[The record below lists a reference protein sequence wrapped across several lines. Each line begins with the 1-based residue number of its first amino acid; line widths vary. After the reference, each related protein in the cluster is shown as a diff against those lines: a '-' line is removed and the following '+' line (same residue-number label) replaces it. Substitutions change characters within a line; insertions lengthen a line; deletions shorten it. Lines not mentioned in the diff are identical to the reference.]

1 MKKPKTVAWPA
12 KMFLYVLPAVLG
24 ISIIIIRSP
33 KTTLTASSQIHQT
46 TVSPTV
52 FVFEYV
58 VITETPIP
66 TPTST
71 PTPLPTSTPTPLPF
85 TSTDYE
91 NWFTIYSNNQ
101 SINRE
106 LLKRIAF
113 CESRLNP
120 RAINGVYGGL
130 YQFSTSSWISTRKS
144 MNQDINPNLRFNP
157 EEAIKTAAFKIA
169 TQGIRAWPNCS
180 K

>member
-1 MKKPKTVAWPA
+1 MKKPKTVALPA

-33 KTTLTASSQIHQT
+33 KTTLTASSQIYQAT
-46 TVSPTV
+46 ASPTI
-52 FVFEYV
+52 FALEYV

-71 PTPLPTSTPTPLPF
+71 PTPSPTCTPTPLPF

-91 NWFTIYSNNQ
+91 KWFTTYSNNQ
-101 SINRE
+101 SINKE

-113 CESRLNP
+113 CESGLNP
-120 RAINGVYGGL
+120 GAINGIYGGL
-130 YQFSTSSWISTRKS
+130 YQFSTNSWISARKS
-144 MNQDINPNLRFNP
+144 MNQDSNPDLRFNP

-169 TQGIRAWPNCS
+169 TAGIRAWPNCS

>member
-1 MKKPKTVAWPA
+1 MKKQKMVALPT
-12 KMFLYVLPAVLG
+12 KMFLCVLPIVLG

-33 KTTLTASSQIHQT
+33 KTTLTASGQTHQI

-52 FVFEYV
+52 FVLDYI

-85 TSTDYE
+85 TTADYE
-91 NWFTIYSNNQ
+91 KWFTTYSNNQ
-101 SINRE
+101 SINKE

-113 CESRLNP
+113 CESGLNP

-130 YQFSTSSWISTRKS
+130 YQFSTNSWISTRKS
-144 MNQDINPNLRFNP
+144 MNQDSNPDLRFNP

-169 TQGIRAWPNCS
+169 TAGIRAWPNCS